1 MPLKQVKVFVVD
13 SKGKPCLPT
22 TPRRARKLLDAKKA
36 KVVQVIPFTIQLN
49 RKIKNPVGSFK
60 VGIDDG
66 AKKVGVAIVNRR
78 MQEVVFQ
85 GTIELRQ
92 DVSRKLKQRSMYR
105 RNRRIRKLRYRARRF
120 YNRKQ
125 MTPFPSIRQR
135 KNSIIRWLKD
145 MMKRININKV
155 VVEEGIFD
163 TSSMSAGYKL
173 SGIEFRQS
181 EYDGKNWRAKILWR
195 DNYRCQ
201 HCKSD
206 DNLQAHHIRQRK
218 DGGTNK
224 VGNGITLCEKC
235 HDDLHEKLW
244 FLNIKP
250 RFFQYPMWLMQGKFY
265 LRNQLEK
272 LGLKVK
278 VVYGWMTA
286 YWRNQIGLTK
296 SHSND
301 AIAMVCKNYSPKL
314 SSLDWIVKPRRTKI
328 WENNPTKTCNKK
340 NGFRHY
346 DIVKISHKTKGNVIG
361 SIRSLKAKV
370 ATLRTKKFGNN
381 NFTVSY
387 SKMKLLQRPNRLIY
401 YY

>member
-1 MPLKQVKVFVVD
+1 
-13 SKGKPCLPT
+13 
-22 TPRRARKLLDAKKA
+22 
-36 KVVQVIPFTIQLN
+36 
-49 RKIKNPVGSFK
+49 
-60 VGIDDG
+60 
-66 AKKVGVAIVNRR
+66 
-78 MQEVVFQ
+78 
-85 GTIELRQ
+85 
-92 DVSRKLKQRSMYR
+92 
-105 RNRRIRKLRYRARRF
+105 
-120 YNRKQ
+120 
-125 MTPFPSIRQR
+125 
-135 KNSIIRWLKD
+135 
-145 MMKRININKV
+145 
-155 VVEEGIFD
+155 
-163 TSSMSAGYKL
+163 
-173 SGIEFRQS
+173 
-181 EYDGKNWRAKILWR
+181 
-195 DNYRCQ
+195 
-201 HCKSD
+201 
-206 DNLQAHHIRQRK
+206 
-218 DGGTNK
+218 
-224 VGNGITLCEKC
+224 
-235 HDDLHEKLW
+235 
-244 FLNIKP
+244 
-250 RFFQYPMWLMQGKFY
+250 MWLMQGKFY

-328 WENNPTKTCNKK
+328 WENNPTKTCNEK